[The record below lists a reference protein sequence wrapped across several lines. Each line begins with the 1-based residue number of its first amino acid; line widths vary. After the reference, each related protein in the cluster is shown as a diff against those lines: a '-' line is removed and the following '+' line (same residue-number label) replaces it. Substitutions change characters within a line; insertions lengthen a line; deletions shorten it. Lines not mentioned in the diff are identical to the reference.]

1 MSRKQSITNISTLW
15 CGGVHSVFKL
25 LVPDFNE
32 NFLRANW
39 WISPQVFCRKYN
51 FKSDKTPLEFPGSV
65 LSSSRQPS
73 SFIQVSLCLTDSD
86 YCQNPLE
93 ALCPSSPLSLLMTRV
108 SLLVTSSL
116 LSVQPRPSLHQ
127 HSGWSNSSPQS

>member
-25 LVPDFNE
+25 LVPVLNE

-39 WISPQVFCRKYN
+39 WISPKVFCRKYN
-51 FKSDKTPLEFPGSV
+51 FKSDTTPLEFPGSV

-93 ALCPSSPLSLLMTRV
+93 ALCPSSPLLLLMTRV
-108 SLLVTSSL
+108 SLLVTSSH
-116 LSVQPRPSLHQ
+116 LSVQPRPPPHQ